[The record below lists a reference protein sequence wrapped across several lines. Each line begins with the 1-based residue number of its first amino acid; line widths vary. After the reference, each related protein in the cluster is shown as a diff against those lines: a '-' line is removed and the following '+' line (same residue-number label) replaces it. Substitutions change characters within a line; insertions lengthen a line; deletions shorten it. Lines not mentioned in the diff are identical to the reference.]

1 MVLRF
6 NPHAFTARDGTRV
19 GALTRE
25 VGAGEK
31 TVDGKDRVREG
42 STTLDVFSVK
52 PVKKNFDAGIKLL
65 VDEIVKIVRTEKNDA
80 WPEELPEWSVRY
92 LRYTGCARDGSDPD
106 GAVAAKH
113 AARKAE
119 PVGAPA
125 PTSARKEAIKVVT
138 KKRKAEA
145 APLSKKEGKKKV
157 A

>member
-31 TVDGKDRVREG
+31 TLNGKDRVREG
-42 STTLDVFSVK
+42 STTMDVFKLVPTKLFNS
-52 PVKKNFDAGIKLL
+52 GIKLL
-65 VDEIVKIVRTEKNDA
+65 ADEIVKIVRTEKNDA

-106 GAVAAKH
+106 NAVAAKH

>member
-6 NPHAFTARDGTRV
+6 YPHAFTARDGTRV

-31 TVDGKDRVREG
+31 TTEGKDRQ
-42 STTLDVFSVK
+42 TDVFKVK
-52 PVKKNFDAGIKLL
+52 PTKLFNSGIKLL
-65 VDEIVKIVRTEKNDA
+65 ADEIVKIVRTEKNDA

-106 GAVAAKH
+106 DAVAAKH

-125 PTSARKEAIKVVT
+125 PTSARKAAIKADA
-138 KKRKAEA
+138 KRKAEA
-145 APLSKKEGKKKV
+145 TPMS
-157 A
+157 